1 MWTKTNK
8 NHKNMW
14 DFVDNPQKQ
23 SYNTLVM
30 LNFLFNEMRLKW
42 QNLIR
47 LEFKEQ
53 IVYRS

>member
-1 MWTKTNK
+1 
-8 NHKNMW
+8 MW